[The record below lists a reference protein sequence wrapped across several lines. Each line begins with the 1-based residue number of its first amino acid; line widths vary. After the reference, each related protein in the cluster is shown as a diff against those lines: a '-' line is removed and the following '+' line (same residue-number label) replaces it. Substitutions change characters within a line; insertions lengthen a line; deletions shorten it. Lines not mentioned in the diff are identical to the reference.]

1 MTRAVYVAAG
11 EAGSNKGTVALG
23 LVELLSRQVGTVGVF
38 RPVVRAGR
46 EDSLIN
52 AIRSRF
58 QLGLPYAAY
67 AGVTYDEVH
76 ADAERAAG
84 EIVARYRALAGRCDA
99 VVVVGT
105 DYTDVG
111 APTEFG
117 YNARLAADLGTPVIN
132 VVSGRGR
139 TGERIA
145 AAVELSSRE
154 LAQHHAH
161 ELAVVISRAAAG
173 PLTITHP
180 TPVFVLPETSSLRAP
195 TVADLLDACD
205 GRFFLGERDGLGREA
220 SALMVG
226 AMSLPN
232 ILDRYTEGTAVIIPS
247 DRAAAL
253 LPGLIAAHTSPGF
266 PALSAVVVTGGTD
279 LPAPVDRLLRSMAIP
294 LPVIATD
301 HDTFDTATRLSAVE
315 GRFTPEAGGKIDTA
329 LRLFAEH
336 VDGRLLLERLAIT
349 KTDVVT
355 PLMFEYEL
363 LDRARARRRH
373 IVLPEGEEPRI
384 LRAADVLLRRGV
396 AELTL
401 LGDEERI
408 RVRAAQLGLDL
419 DEARVL
425 SPFDAE
431 LRERFAREY
440 AAVRAHRGM
449 TVELARDT
457 VTDVSYF
464 GTLMVHTGMADGM
477 VSGAAH
483 TTAHTIRPAF
493 EILRLGLVSSVF
505 FMCLADRV
513 LVYGDCAVNPVPTAE
528 QRRCSASIPGSPC
541 CRTRRAPPA
550 PAPTSTRSAP
560 PPSWCANAAPTSRW
574 KGRSST
580 TPRSTPAWHGPRC
593 PTARSPDTPP
603 SSSCP
608 TSTPATTCTRPS
620 SAVPAPSRWGRCS
633 KGWAS
638 RSTTCRAA
646 PPSPTSSPPSP
657 SRPRRWGSGLTVP
670 RRALDGHPPAPAQ
683 ERPVD
688 GSRARVWRAISHS
701 SSVGMTRT
709 GTSAPGGDTARSPA
723 DSAWLDAGSTAM
735 PSRPSPA
742 RQAARVAASFSPTP
756 PVNTIASTRPSSAW
770 YAPTY
775 LRIRRV

>member
-11 EAGSNKGTVALG
+11 EAASNKGTVALG
-23 LVELLSRQVGTVGVF
+23 LVELLSRQVEAVGVF
-38 RPVVRAGR
+38 RPVVREGR
-46 EDSLIN
+46 EDALIN
-52 AIRSRF
+52 TIRSRF
-58 QLGLPYAAY
+58 QLALPYEAC

-76 ADAERAAG
+76 ADVERAAG
-84 EIVARYRALAGRCDA
+84 DVVARYRALARRCDA

-117 YNARLAADLGTPVIN
+117 FNARLAADLGTPVIN
-132 VVSGRGR
+132 VVNGRGR
-139 TGERIA
+139 TATEIS

-161 ELAVVISRAAAG
+161 ELAVVVTRANAG
-173 PLTITHP
+173 SLTIAHD
-180 TPVFVLPETSSLRAP
+180 TPLFVLPEAPSLRAP
-195 TVADLLDACD
+195 TVADLLNACD
-205 GRFFLGERDGLGREA
+205 GRFFLGQRDGLGREA

-226 AMSLPN
+226 AMSLPS
-232 ILDRYTEGTAVIIPS
+232 ILERYTEGAAVIIPS

-253 LPGLIAAHTSPGF
+253 LPGLIAAHASPSF
-266 PALSAVVVTGGTD
+266 PALSAVVLTGGTD
-279 LPAPVDRLLRSMAIP
+279 LRDPVDRLLRGMTIP
-294 LPVIATD
+294 LPVIATE

-315 GRFTPEAGGKIDTA
+315 GRFTPEAEGKIDTA

-336 VDGRLLLERLAIT
+336 VDGGLLLERLAIA

-363 LDRARARRRH
+363 LDRARTPRRH

-408 RVRAAQLGLDL
+408 RVQAAQLGLDL
-419 DEARVL
+419 DAARVL

-440 AAVRAHRGM
+440 AEVRAHRGM

-513 LVYGDCAVNPVPTAE
+513 LVYGDCAVNPDPTAE
-528 QRRCSASIPGSPC
+528 QLAGIAIASARTAALFGVDPRIAMLSYSTGASGAGADVDKVRTATALVRERRPDLQVEGPIQYDAAVDPTVALAKMPGSQVAG
-541 CRTRRAPPA
+541 RATVFVVPDLNTGNNLYKA
-550 PAPTSTRSAP
+550 VQRSAG
-560 PPSWCANAAPTSRW
+560 AVAV
-574 KGRSST
+574 
-580 TPRSTPAWHGPRC
+580 GP
-593 PTARSPDTPP
+593 
-603 SSSCP
+603 
-608 TSTPATTCTRPS
+608 
-620 SAVPAPSRWGRCS
+620 VLQ
-633 KGWAS
+633 
-638 RSTTCRAA
+638 
-646 PPSPTSSPPSP
+646 
-657 SRPRRWGSGLTVP
+657 GL
-670 RRALDGHPPAPAQ
+670 RK
-683 ERPVD
+683 
-688 GSRARVWRAISHS
+688 
-701 SSVGMTRT
+701 
-709 GTSAPGGDTARSPA
+709 
-723 DSAWLDAGSTAM
+723 
-735 PSRPSPA
+735 
-742 RQAARVAASFSPTP
+742 
-756 PVNTIASTRPSSAW
+756 PVNDLSRGATVADIVTTVAVTAAQVADDSVPPGAGDG
-770 YAPTY
+770 
-775 LRIRRV
+775 L

>member
-11 EAGSNKGTVALG
+11 EAGSNKGAIALG

-46 EDSLIN
+46 EDALIN
-52 AIRSRF
+52 TIRARF
-58 QLGLPYAAY
+58 QLDLPYEAC

-84 EIVARYRALAGRCDA
+84 DVVARFRALAGRCDA
-99 VVVVGT
+99 VVVIGT

-132 VVSGRGR
+132 VVNARGR
-139 TGERIA
+139 SGAQVA

-161 ELAVVISRAAAG
+161 ELAVVVTRAAERL
-173 PLTITHP
+173 PISHV
-180 TPVFVLPETSSLRAP
+180 TPVFVLPETPSLRAP

-205 GRFFLGERDGLGREA
+205 GTFFLGERDGLGREA
-220 SALMVG
+220 SALLVG

-232 ILDRYTEGTAVIIPS
+232 ILDRYTEGAAVIIPS

-253 LPGLIAAHTSPGF
+253 LPGLIAAHASPGF
-266 PALSAVVVTGGTD
+266 PSLSAVVLTGGTD
-279 LPAPVDRLLRSMAIP
+279 LPAPVDRLLRGMAIP

-301 HDTFDTATRLSAVE
+301 HDTFDTATRLSVVE

-329 LRLFAEH
+329 LRLFAAH
-336 VDGRLLLERLAIT
+336 VDGRLLLERLAIA

-363 LDRARARRRH
+363 LDRARARH

-384 LRAADVLLRRGV
+384 LRAADILLRRGV

-401 LGDEERI
+401 LGDEER
-408 RVRAAQLGLDL
+408 VKARAAQLGLDL
-419 DEARVL
+419 DGARVL
-425 SPFDAE
+425 SPFDEE
-431 LRERFAREY
+431 LRERFARAY
-440 AAVRAHRGM
+440 AEARAHKGM

-513 LVYGDCAVNPVPTAE
+513 LVYGDCAVNPDPTAE
-528 QRRCSASIPGSPC
+528 QLADIAISSAHTAARFGVDPKIAMLSYSTGASGAGADVDKVRAATELVRERRPDLQVEGPIQYDAAVDP
-541 CRTRRAPPA
+541 TVARAKMPDSRVAGHATVFVVPDLNTGNNLYKA
-550 PAPTSTRSAP
+550 VQRSAG
-560 PPSWCANAAPTSRW
+560 AVAV
-574 KGRSST
+574 
-580 TPRSTPAWHGPRC
+580 GP
-593 PTARSPDTPP
+593 
-603 SSSCP
+603 
-608 TSTPATTCTRPS
+608 
-620 SAVPAPSRWGRCS
+620 VLQ
-633 KGWAS
+633 
-638 RSTTCRAA
+638 
-646 PPSPTSSPPSP
+646 
-657 SRPRRWGSGLTVP
+657 GL
-670 RRALDGHPPAPAQ
+670 RK
-683 ERPVD
+683 
-688 GSRARVWRAISHS
+688 
-701 SSVGMTRT
+701 
-709 GTSAPGGDTARSPA
+709 
-723 DSAWLDAGSTAM
+723 
-735 PSRPSPA
+735 
-742 RQAARVAASFSPTP
+742 
-756 PVNTIASTRPSSAW
+756 PVNDLSRGATVADIVTTVAVTAAQVRDD
-770 YAPTY
+770 
-775 LRIRRV
+775 

>member
-52 AIRSRF
+52 TVRSRF

-111 APTEFG
+111 APMEFG

-161 ELAVVISRAAAG
+161 ELAVVVSRAAAG

-528 QRRCSASIPGSPC
+528 QLADIAISSARTAALFGVDPRIAMLSYSTGASGAGADVDKVRTATELVRERRPDLQVEGPIQYDAAIDPGVARTKMPDSQVAGHATVFVVPDLNTGNNLYKAVQRSAGAVAVGPVLQGLGKPVNDLSRGATVADIVTTVAVTAAQVGERAHGSAPSPVRPSTGPGS
-541 CRTRRAPPA
+541 
-550 PAPTSTRSAP
+550 
-560 PPSWCANAAPTSRW
+560 
-574 KGRSST
+574 G
-580 TPRSTPAWHGPRC
+580 
-593 PTARSPDTPP
+593 
-603 SSSCP
+603 
-608 TSTPATTCTRPS
+608 
-620 SAVPAPSRWGRCS
+620 
-633 KGWAS
+633 
-638 RSTTCRAA
+638 
-646 PPSPTSSPPSP
+646 
-657 SRPRRWGSGLTVP
+657 
-670 RRALDGHPPAPAQ
+670 
-683 ERPVD
+683 
-688 GSRARVWRAISHS
+688 
-701 SSVGMTRT
+701 
-709 GTSAPGGDTARSPA
+709 
-723 DSAWLDAGSTAM
+723 
-735 PSRPSPA
+735 
-742 RQAARVAASFSPTP
+742 AAR
-756 PVNTIASTRPSSAW
+756 
-770 YAPTY
+770 
-775 LRIRRV
+775 

>member
-11 EAGSNKGTVALG
+11 EAGSNKGAVALG
-23 LVELLSRQVGTVGVF
+23 MVELLSRQVGTVGVF

-46 EDSLIN
+46 EDNLIN
-52 AIRSRF
+52 TVRSRF
-58 QLGLPYAAY
+58 QLGLPYETY

-76 ADAERAAG
+76 ADSERAAG
-84 EIVARYRALAGRCDA
+84 DIVARYRALAGRCDA

-111 APTEFG
+111 APTEFEF
-117 YNARLAADLGTPVIN
+117 NARLAADLGTPVLN
-132 VVSGRGR
+132 VVSGRAR
-139 TGERIA
+139 TVAEIS
-145 AAVELSSRE
+145 AAVELSSRQ
-154 LAQHHAH
+154 LAQYHAQ
-161 ELAVVISRAAAG
+161 ELAVVVTRAAAER
-173 PLTITHP
+173 IAIDHP
-180 TPVFVLPETSSLRAP
+180 TPVFVLPETPSLRAP

-205 GRFFLGERDGLGREA
+205 GRFFLGERDGLGRET

-226 AMSLPN
+226 AMSLPG
-232 ILDRYTEGTAVIIPS
+232 ILDRYTEGAAVIIQS

-253 LPGLIAAHTSPGF
+253 LPGLIAAHAAPGF
-266 PALSAVVVTGGTD
+266 PALSAVIMTGGTD
-279 LPAPVDRLLRSMAIP
+279 LPAPVDRLLSGMAIP

-315 GRFTPEAGGKIDTA
+315 GQFTPEAGGKIDTA

-336 VDGRLLLERLAIT
+336 VDGRLLLDRLAIA

-363 LDRARARRRH
+363 LDRARTRRRH

-408 RVRAAQLGLDL
+408 RVQAAQLGLDL
-419 DEARVL
+419 DEAKVL
-425 SPFDAE
+425 SPFDAR

-440 AAVRAHRGM
+440 AKVRAHRGM
-449 TVELARDT
+449 TTELARDT

-513 LVYGDCAVNPVPTAE
+513 LVYGDCAVNPDPSAE
-528 QRRCSASIPGSPC
+528 QLADIAISSARTAALFGVDPKIAMLSYSTGASGAGADVDKVRTATELVRERRPDVMVEGPIQYDAAVDPSVARTKMPGSQVAGHATVFVVPDLN
-541 CRTRRAPPA
+541 TGNNLYKAVQ
-550 PAPTSTRSAP
+550 RSAGAVAVGP
-560 PPSWCANAAPTSRW
+560 VLQGLRKPVNDLSRGATVADIVTTVAITAAQVRDDD
-574 KGRSST
+574 
-580 TPRSTPAWHGPRC
+580 A
-593 PTARSPDTPP
+593 DD
-603 SSSCP
+603 
-608 TSTPATTCTRPS
+608 PS
-620 SAVPAPSRWGRCS
+620 SAERV
-633 KGWAS
+633 
-638 RSTTCRAA
+638 
-646 PPSPTSSPPSP
+646 
-657 SRPRRWGSGLTVP
+657 GSVVL
-670 RRALDGHPPAPAQ
+670 H
-683 ERPVD
+683 
-688 GSRARVWRAISHS
+688 
-701 SSVGMTRT
+701 
-709 GTSAPGGDTARSPA
+709 
-723 DSAWLDAGSTAM
+723 
-735 PSRPSPA
+735 
-742 RQAARVAASFSPTP
+742 
-756 PVNTIASTRPSSAW
+756 
-770 YAPTY
+770 
-775 LRIRRV
+775 

>member
-11 EAGSNKGTVALG
+11 EAASNKGTVALG
-23 LVELLSRQVGTVGVF
+23 LVELLSRQVETVGVF
-38 RPVVRAGR
+38 RPVVREGR
-46 EDSLIN
+46 EDALIN
-52 AIRSRF
+52 TIRSRF
-58 QLGLPYAAY
+58 QLALPYEAC

-76 ADAERAAG
+76 ADVERAAG
-84 EIVARYRALAGRCDA
+84 DVVARYRALARGCDA

-117 YNARLAADLGTPVIN
+117 FNARLAADLGTPVIN
-132 VVSGRGR
+132 VVSGKGR
-139 TGERIA
+139 TAAEIS

-161 ELAVVISRAAAG
+161 ELAAVVTRADAG
-173 PLTITHP
+173 QLTIAHD
-180 TPVFVLPETSSLRAP
+180 TPLFVLPEAPSLRAP
-195 TVADLLDACD
+195 TVADLLNACD
-205 GRFFLGERDGLGREA
+205 GRFFLGQRDGLGREA

-226 AMSLPN
+226 AMSLPS
-232 ILDRYTEGTAVIIPS
+232 ILERYTEGAAVIIPS

-266 PALSAVVVTGGTD
+266 PALSAVVLTGGTD
-279 LPAPVDRLLRSMAIP
+279 LPDPVDRLLRGMTIP
-294 LPVIATD
+294 LPVIATE

-315 GRFTPEAGGKIDTA
+315 GRFTPEADGKIDTA

-336 VDGRLLLERLAIT
+336 VDGGLLLERLAIA

-363 LDRARARRRH
+363 LDRARTPRRH

-408 RVRAAQLGLDL
+408 RVQAAQLGLDL

-440 AAVRAHRGM
+440 AEVRAHRGM

-513 LVYGDCAVNPVPTAE
+513 LVYGDCAVNPDPTAE
-528 QRRCSASIPGSPC
+528 QLAGIAIASARTAALFGVDPRIAMLSYSTGASGAGADVDKVRTATALVRERRPDLQVEGPIQYDAAVDPTVALAKMPGSQVAG
-541 CRTRRAPPA
+541 RATVFVVPDLNTGNNLYKA
-550 PAPTSTRSAP
+550 VQRSAG
-560 PPSWCANAAPTSRW
+560 AVAV
-574 KGRSST
+574 
-580 TPRSTPAWHGPRC
+580 GP
-593 PTARSPDTPP
+593 
-603 SSSCP
+603 
-608 TSTPATTCTRPS
+608 
-620 SAVPAPSRWGRCS
+620 VLQ
-633 KGWAS
+633 
-638 RSTTCRAA
+638 
-646 PPSPTSSPPSP
+646 
-657 SRPRRWGSGLTVP
+657 GL
-670 RRALDGHPPAPAQ
+670 RK
-683 ERPVD
+683 
-688 GSRARVWRAISHS
+688 
-701 SSVGMTRT
+701 
-709 GTSAPGGDTARSPA
+709 
-723 DSAWLDAGSTAM
+723 
-735 PSRPSPA
+735 
-742 RQAARVAASFSPTP
+742 
-756 PVNTIASTRPSSAW
+756 PVNDLSRGATVADIVTTVAVTAAQVADDS
-770 YAPTY
+770 
-775 LRIRRV
+775 L

>member
-52 AIRSRF
+52 TIRSRF

-84 EIVARYRALAGRCDA
+84 EVVARYRALAGRCDA

-139 TGERIA
+139 TAERIA

-173 PLTITHP
+173 PLTIEHP

-226 AMSLPN
+226 AMSLPS
-232 ILDRYTEGTAVIIPS
+232 ILDRYTEGAAVIIPS

-464 GTLMVHTGMADGM
+464 GTLMVHTGLADGM

-528 QRRCSASIPGSPC
+528 QLADIAISSARTAALFGVDPRIAMLSYSTGASGAGADVEKVRTATELVRERRPDLQVEGPIQYDAAIDPGVARTKMPGSQVAGHATVFVVPDLN
-541 CRTRRAPPA
+541 TGNNLYKAVQ
-550 PAPTSTRSAP
+550 RSAGAVAVGP
-560 PPSWCANAAPTSRW
+560 VLQGLGKPVNDLSRGATVADIVTTVAVTAAQVGERAHGSAPSPV
-574 KGRSST
+574 RSST
-580 TPRSTPAWHGPRC
+580 GP
-593 PTARSPDTPP
+593 
-603 SSSCP
+603 
-608 TSTPATTCTRPS
+608 
-620 SAVPAPSRWGRCS
+620 
-633 KGWAS
+633 
-638 RSTTCRAA
+638 
-646 PPSPTSSPPSP
+646 
-657 SRPRRWGSGLTVP
+657 GSG
-670 RRALDGHPPAPAQ
+670 
-683 ERPVD
+683 
-688 GSRARVWRAISHS
+688 
-701 SSVGMTRT
+701 
-709 GTSAPGGDTARSPA
+709 
-723 DSAWLDAGSTAM
+723 
-735 PSRPSPA
+735 
-742 RQAARVAASFSPTP
+742 AAR
-756 PVNTIASTRPSSAW
+756 
-770 YAPTY
+770 
-775 LRIRRV
+775 

>member
-46 EDSLIN
+46 EDALIN
-52 AIRSRF
+52 TIRSRF
-58 QLGLPYAAY
+58 QLALPYEAY

-76 ADAERAAG
+76 ADVERAAG
-84 EIVARYRALAGRCDA
+84 DVVARYRALAGKCDA

-117 YNARLAADLGTPVIN
+117 FNARLAADLGTPVIN
-132 VVSGRGR
+132 VVSARGR
-139 TGERIA
+139 TVSQVA

-154 LAQHHAH
+154 LAHHHAH
-161 ELAVVISRAAAG
+161 ELAVVISRAAAEPPVIAHG
-173 PLTITHP
+173 
-180 TPVFVLPETSSLRAP
+180 TPVFVLPETPSLRAP

-220 SALMVG
+220 STLMVG
-226 AMSLPN
+226 AMSLPG
-232 ILDRYTEGTAVIIPS
+232 ILERYTEGTAVIIPS

-266 PALSAVVVTGGTD
+266 PALSAVVVTGGTN
-279 LPAPVDRLLRSMAIP
+279 LPVPVDRLLHGMAIP

-336 VDGRLLLERLAIT
+336 VDGRLLLDRLAIT

-401 LGDEERI
+401 LGDEKRI
-408 RVRAAQLGLDL
+408 RVQAAQLGLDL
-419 DEARVL
+419 DDAKVL

-440 AAVRAHRGM
+440 AEVRAHRGM

-464 GTLMVHTGMADGM
+464 GTLMVHTGMAEGM

-513 LVYGDCAVNPVPTAE
+513 LVYGDCAVNPDPTAGQLADIAIASARTAALFGVDPRIAMLSYSTGASGAGADVDKVRTATDLVRE
-528 QRRCSASIPGSPC
+528 RRPDLQVEGPIQYDAAVDPSVALTKMPGSQVAG
-541 CRTRRAPPA
+541 RATVFVVPDLNTGNNLYKA
-550 PAPTSTRSAP
+550 VQRSAG
-560 PPSWCANAAPTSRW
+560 AVAV
-574 KGRSST
+574 
-580 TPRSTPAWHGPRC
+580 GP
-593 PTARSPDTPP
+593 
-603 SSSCP
+603 
-608 TSTPATTCTRPS
+608 
-620 SAVPAPSRWGRCS
+620 VLQ
-633 KGWAS
+633 
-638 RSTTCRAA
+638 
-646 PPSPTSSPPSP
+646 
-657 SRPRRWGSGLTVP
+657 GL
-670 RRALDGHPPAPAQ
+670 RK
-683 ERPVD
+683 
-688 GSRARVWRAISHS
+688 
-701 SSVGMTRT
+701 
-709 GTSAPGGDTARSPA
+709 
-723 DSAWLDAGSTAM
+723 
-735 PSRPSPA
+735 
-742 RQAARVAASFSPTP
+742 
-756 PVNTIASTRPSSAW
+756 PVNDLSRGATVADIVTTVAVTAAQVHDEPFSHGEEMLETAEHR
-770 YAPTY
+770 
-775 LRIRRV
+775 

>member
-52 AIRSRF
+52 TIRSRF

-161 ELAVVISRAAAG
+161 ELAVVVSRAAAG

-477 VSGAAH
+477 VSGVAH

-528 QRRCSASIPGSPC
+528 QLADIAISSARTAALFGVDPRIAMLSYSTGASGAGADVDKVRTATELVRERRPDLQVEGPIQYDAAIDPGVARTKMPDSQVAGHATVFVVPDLNTGNNLYKAVQRSAGAVAVGPVLQGLGKPVNDLSRGATVADIVTTVAVTAAQVGERAHGSAPSPVRPSTGPGS
-541 CRTRRAPPA
+541 
-550 PAPTSTRSAP
+550 
-560 PPSWCANAAPTSRW
+560 
-574 KGRSST
+574 G
-580 TPRSTPAWHGPRC
+580 
-593 PTARSPDTPP
+593 
-603 SSSCP
+603 
-608 TSTPATTCTRPS
+608 
-620 SAVPAPSRWGRCS
+620 
-633 KGWAS
+633 
-638 RSTTCRAA
+638 
-646 PPSPTSSPPSP
+646 
-657 SRPRRWGSGLTVP
+657 
-670 RRALDGHPPAPAQ
+670 
-683 ERPVD
+683 
-688 GSRARVWRAISHS
+688 
-701 SSVGMTRT
+701 
-709 GTSAPGGDTARSPA
+709 
-723 DSAWLDAGSTAM
+723 
-735 PSRPSPA
+735 
-742 RQAARVAASFSPTP
+742 AAR
-756 PVNTIASTRPSSAW
+756 
-770 YAPTY
+770 
-775 LRIRRV
+775 

>member
-11 EAGSNKGTVALG
+11 EARSNKATVALG
-23 LVELLSRQVGTVGVF
+23 LVELLSRQVETVGVF

-46 EDSLIN
+46 QDALIDT
-52 AIRSRF
+52 IRSRF
-58 QLGLPYAAY
+58 QLALPYEAC

-76 ADAERAAG
+76 TDVERAAG
-84 EIVARYRALAGRCDA
+84 DVVARYRALAARCDA
-99 VVVVGT
+99 VVVIGT

-117 YNARLAADLGTPVIN
+117 FNARLAADLGTPVIN
-132 VVSGRGR
+132 VVSGRER
-139 TGERIA
+139 TASQVA

-154 LAQHHAH
+154 LAQHHAR
-161 ELAVVISRAAAG
+161 ELAVVVTRAAEPFTNA
-173 PLTITHP
+173 HP
-180 TPVFVLPETSSLRAP
+180 TPVFVLPETPSLRAP

-205 GRFFLGERDGLGREA
+205 GRFFLGERDGFGREA
-220 SALMVG
+220 GALMVG
-226 AMSLPN
+226 AMSLPG
-232 ILDRYTEGTAVIIPS
+232 ILDRLTEGAAVIIPF

-253 LPGLIAAHTSPGF
+253 LPGLIAAHSSPSF

-279 LPAPVDRLLRSMAIP
+279 LPAPVERLLRGMEIP

-301 HDTFDTATRLSAVE
+301 HDTFATAMRLSQVE

-336 VDGRLLLERLAIT
+336 VDGRTLLERLDIA

-384 LRAADVLLRRGV
+384 LRAADILLRRGV

-408 RVRAAQLGLDL
+408 RVQAAQLGLDL
-419 DEARVL
+419 AEARVL
-425 SPFDAE
+425 SPFDPE

-440 AAVRAHRGM
+440 ASVRAHRGM

-464 GTLMVHTGMADGM
+464 GTLMVHTGLADGM

-513 LVYGDCAVNPVPTAE
+513 LVYGDCAVNPDPSAE
-528 QRRCSASIPGSPC
+528 QLADIAIASAGTAARFGVQPRIAMLSYSTGSSGAGDDVDKVRAATDLVRELRPGLQVEGPIQYDAAVDPAVARTKMPGSQVAG
-541 CRTRRAPPA
+541 RATVFVVPDLNTGNNLYKA
-550 PAPTSTRSAP
+550 VQRSAGAVAVGP
-560 PPSWCANAAPTSRW
+560 VLQGLRKPVNDLSRGATVADIVTTVAVTAAQAHDEPTPLDE
-574 KGRSST
+574 T
-580 TPRSTPAWHGPRC
+580 LLE
-593 PTARSPDTPP
+593 TARS
-603 SSSCP
+603 
-608 TSTPATTCTRPS
+608 
-620 SAVPAPSRWGRCS
+620 
-633 KGWAS
+633 
-638 RSTTCRAA
+638 
-646 PPSPTSSPPSP
+646 
-657 SRPRRWGSGLTVP
+657 
-670 RRALDGHPPAPAQ
+670 
-683 ERPVD
+683 
-688 GSRARVWRAISHS
+688 
-701 SSVGMTRT
+701 
-709 GTSAPGGDTARSPA
+709 
-723 DSAWLDAGSTAM
+723 
-735 PSRPSPA
+735 
-742 RQAARVAASFSPTP
+742 
-756 PVNTIASTRPSSAW
+756 
-770 YAPTY
+770 
-775 LRIRRV
+775 